1 MIATSI
7 ETRRAFLAFIRGSF
21 TETDPTRDRNEKT
34 LCSIHLVRF
43 VPGAIAECAGCIL
56 TMEVLVLSIASTTAL
71 VKDWRLLMIDAHA
84 VVEERDAPGERRTVD
99 CALPLPAMR

>member
-1 MIATSI
+1 
-7 ETRRAFLAFIRGSF
+7 
-21 TETDPTRDRNEKT
+21 
-34 LCSIHLVRF
+34 
-43 VPGAIAECAGCIL
+43 
-56 TMEVLVLSIASTTAL
+56 MEVLVLSIASTTAL